1 MAKIIKFR
9 RGTTAELSV
18 QSGVEAELFVDTT
31 KDTLVIMDGL
41 TPGGYPLARESQVTS
56 VSSTLTTNYTAAISS
71 NSSIITTNYTSSVSN
86 LSSVLTVN
94 YTAADSS
101 LSSVL
106 TTNYRAADSS
116 LSSLLTTNYTAADNS
131 ISSNVSTLS
140 SNTWRAATT
149 TILGLVRADGTSI
162 LITSGVISAPSAE
175 IGVGQT
181 WQNVTAS
188 RAAGVTYTN
197 TTGRPIYI
205 SVSGGGQPNNGTMTL
220 TVDGVVLGQQGF
232 QSIASGRSNATMT
245 AIVPNNSTYVVTNI
259 SGWSLVSWAELR

>member
-1 MAKIIKFR
+1 MSYTYASNANL
-9 RGTTAELSV
+9 RGAQRGAALTTA
-18 QSGVEAELFVDTT
+18 
-31 KDTLVIMDGL
+31 
-41 TPGGYPLARESQVTS
+41 
-56 VSSTLTTNYTAAISS
+56 
-71 NSSIITTNYTSSVSN
+71 TSSFVGVVRVDGSTMLVDANGTISVDPTALNN
-86 LSSVLTVN
+86 LSSV
-94 YTAADSS
+94 TATNIAD
-101 LSSVL
+101 LSSV
-106 TTNYRAADSS
+106 TATNIAN
-116 LSSLLTTNYTAADNS
+116 LSSVTTSS
-131 ISSNVSTLS
+131 IAYLS
-140 SNTWRAATT
+140 SVASTRATT
-149 TILGLVRADGTSI
+149 STFGIVRADGTSI

>member
-1 MAKIIKFR
+1 MSYGYASNSNL
-9 RGTTAELSV
+9 RGAQRGAALTTA
-18 QSGVEAELFVDTT
+18 
-31 KDTLVIMDGL
+31 
-41 TPGGYPLARESQVTS
+41 
-56 VSSTLTTNYTAAISS
+56 
-71 NSSIITTNYTSSVSN
+71 TSSFVGVVRVDGSTMLVDANGTISVDPTALNN
-86 LSSVLTVN
+86 LSSV
-94 YTAADSS
+94 TATNIAD
-101 LSSVL
+101 LSSV
-106 TTNYRAADSS
+106 TATNIAN
-116 LSSLLTTNYTAADNS
+116 LSSVTTSS
-131 ISSNVSTLS
+131 IAYLS
-140 SNTWRAATT
+140 SVASTRATT
-149 TILGLVRADGTSI
+149 STFGIVRADGTSI

>member
-1 MAKIIKFR
+1 MSFGYASNSNL
-9 RGTTAELSV
+9 RGAQRGAALTTA
-18 QSGVEAELFVDTT
+18 
-31 KDTLVIMDGL
+31 
-41 TPGGYPLARESQVTS
+41 
-56 VSSTLTTNYTAAISS
+56 
-71 NSSIITTNYTSSVSN
+71 TSSFVGVVRVDGSTMLVDANGTISVDPTALNN
-86 LSSVLTVN
+86 LSSV
-94 YTAADSS
+94 TATNIAN
-101 LSSVL
+101 LSSV
-106 TTNYRAADSS
+106 TATNIAN
-116 LSSLLTTNYTAADNS
+116 LSSVTTSS
-131 ISSNVSTLS
+131 IAYLS
-140 SNTWRAATT
+140 SVASTKATT
-149 TILGLVRADGTSI
+149 STFGIVRADGTSI